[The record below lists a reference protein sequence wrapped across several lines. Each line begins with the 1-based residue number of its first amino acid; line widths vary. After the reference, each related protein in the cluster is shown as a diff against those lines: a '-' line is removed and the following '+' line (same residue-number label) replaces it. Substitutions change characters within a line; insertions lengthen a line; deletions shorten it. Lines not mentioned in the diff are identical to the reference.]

1 MSRRILIVEDEHE
14 LVESMERNLE
24 RAGFETLCV
33 DTGGAALA
41 TARERRPHLILLD
54 WSLPD
59 GPGLDVCKT
68 LKDDAELQWIP
79 IVLLTRK
86 REQDRIKGLEQGAAD
101 CVVKPFSM
109 RELILRIKAILRHFK
124 SAADARILSRGPVS
138 VDVQAARVKVEGE
151 LIELTPIEFRLLVCL
166 LRSQGKAFTRE
177 ELLDGI
183 WGRDA
188 DVQDRTVDVHI
199 MRLREKLKSA
209 GELVETVRGV
219 GYRLGV

>member
-1 MSRRILIVEDEHE
+1 
-14 LVESMERNLE
+14 
-24 RAGFETLCV
+24 
-33 DTGGAALA
+33 
-41 TARERRPHLILLD
+41 
-54 WSLPD
+54 
-59 GPGLDVCKT
+59 
-68 LKDDAELQWIP
+68 
-79 IVLLTRK
+79 
-86 REQDRIKGLEQGAAD
+86 
-101 CVVKPFSM
+101 
-109 RELILRIKAILRHFK
+109 
-124 SAADARILSRGPVS
+124 
-138 VDVQAARVKVEGE
+138 
-151 LIELTPIEFRLLVCL
+151 LVCL